1 MRIAQCIVYSLKW
14 QRGIDLVW
22 SLTDNRQAGIDGGT
36 ARELVRS
43 LFDAKKKRN
52 LRAARTARQYYHTG
66 WYQLPLT
73 CGAMHD
79 ALAIGLGAFLDALS
93 RYQVGRL
100 AADYI
105 ATDPQRWGRLQG

>member
-43 LFDAKKKRN
+43 LFDAKKKKGTHEQR
-52 LRAARTARQYYHTG
+52 G
-66 WYQLPLT
+66 QLDNIT
-73 CGAMHD
+73 TV
-79 ALAIGLGAFLDALS
+79 
-93 RYQVGRL
+93 VGTSCL
-100 AADYI
+100 
-105 ATDPQRWGRLQG
+105 